1 MQGVGFR
8 PFVYRLAQQYGLH
21 GWVVNGT
28 EGVML
33 KVEGPAT
40 SMPFFVED
48 IRFKAPVVSQIEEI
62 SIDQDIPEGLQGF
75 FILASQDLSIE
86 TSEISP
92 DIAVCPECLADL
104 KHQPHRLAYPFINC
118 TNCGPRFSIIR
129 DFPYDRAKTTMAPF
143 EMCPKCSD
151 EYSDIMNRRFHA
163 QPVACNHCG
172 PHYSMH
178 RGRRVITD
186 FQQILDHTGK
196 MIETGQIVALKGSGG
211 FHLMGNALDDKAVNR
226 LRNLKKREGKPFAV
240 MFRDIDNLKQYAVV
254 SEEEETA
261 LLSWR
266 RPIVVLKNNGLLA
279 SGVTLGLDTLGA
291 FLPYMPIHYL
301 LFEKLNIPA
310 MVLTSGNIA
319 EEPIIITNDAAIA
332 TFSDKVDAVITYNRE
347 IFNRNDDSVVR
358 VIAGRERVQRRSR
371 GYVPAPV
378 KLAFDADGILA
389 AGAELSNC
397 FCLGKGNR
405 AYLSQ
410 HIGDLKNQETYTF
423 YEETQSRFQQLF
435 RVKPTLVAA
444 DLHPDYL
451 STRFA
456 RKSGLET
463 IWVQHHHAHIASCM
477 AENGID
483 EPVIGLAFDGTGYG
497 TDGHIWGSEFMVCDY
512 IDFTRHTHFA
522 YMPMPGGDRASEEPW
537 RMGISLLWQA
547 FGKEFSDLDLPLLQL
562 IDRTKIRMVAEA
574 IEKGI
579 NCPFS
584 SGAGRLFDA
593 IAAITGICVNA
604 RFHAEAPMRLESIVK
619 PGIQETYNYILAD
632 AISFLPAVRQICTD
646 LSGGMDIG
654 IIAAKFHNTISEASL
669 QAVKNIRTE
678 TGIQKVALSGGT
690 FQNKYLFERLETIL
704 LKNNFA
710 VLTHCKVPCND
721 GGIALGQLAV
731 AARRNNLKMR

>member
-1 MQGVGFR
+1 
-8 PFVYRLAQQYGLH
+8 
-21 GWVVNGT
+21 
-28 EGVML
+28 
-33 KVEGPAT
+33 
-40 SMPFFVED
+40 
-48 IRFKAPVVSQIEEI
+48 
-62 SIDQDIPEGLQGF
+62 
-75 FILASQDLSIE
+75 
-86 TSEISP
+86 
-92 DIAVCPECLADL
+92 
-104 KHQPHRLAYPFINC
+104 
-118 TNCGPRFSIIR
+118 
-129 DFPYDRAKTTMAPF
+129 
-143 EMCPKCSD
+143 
-151 EYSDIMNRRFHA
+151 
-163 QPVACNHCG
+163 
-172 PHYSMH
+172 
-178 RGRRVITD
+178 
-186 FQQILDHTGK
+186 
-196 MIETGQIVALKGSGG
+196 
-211 FHLMGNALDDKAVNR
+211 
-226 LRNLKKREGKPFAV
+226 
-240 MFRDIDNLKQYAVV
+240 
-254 SEEEETA
+254 
-261 LLSWR
+261 
-266 RPIVVLKNNGLLA
+266 
-279 SGVTLGLDTLGA
+279 
-291 FLPYMPIHYL
+291 
-301 LFEKLNIPA
+301 

-512 IDFTRHTHFA
+512 NDFTRHTHFA